1 MWAAN
6 QSPHTFFLCPPPPK
20 IPLYLQGRA
29 GESPCSRRVSVGSTQ
44 IPAWRHRSRRISGRP
59 PIIPARKSPLPLQG
73 RAGER
78 PPYQRFRKMLQNFSS
93 KIWSVRRI
101 AVPLHSQK
109 GDGPPEKPFSVPF
122 EKKVPKNANK
132 ICTVQILVVPLQHFR
147 LTKKG
152 VSRERFF

>member
-1 MWAAN
+1 MCVGR
-6 QSPHTFFLCPPPPK
+6 QPRPPHIFLCPRRLPTTKAPFVFWGG
-20 IPLYLQGRA
+20 QGRA
-29 GESPCSRRVSVGSTQ
+29 PVPAASASGPPTSPPLA
-44 IPAWRHRSRRISGRP
+44 PAKAPSLFWGGPGRGFHIS
-59 PIIPARKSPLPLQG
+59 AL
-73 RAGER
+73 E
-78 PPYQRFRKMLQNFSS
+78 KMLQIFSS

-152 VSRERFF
+152 VSRERFFLSRSETARVH

>member
-1 MWAAN
+1 MCVGRQPKPPHIFFVPAAA
-6 QSPHTFFLCPPPPK
+6 SP
-20 IPLYLQGRA
+20 A
-29 GESPCSRRVSVGSTQ
+29 
-44 IPAWRHRSRRISGRP
+44 
-59 PIIPARKSPLPLQG
+59 KSPSLFRGGPG
-73 RAGER
+73 RGFHVSALE
-78 PPYQRFRKMLQNFSS
+78 KMLQNFSS